1 MKHKTTFALCL
12 SVIVL
17 TSAVVAS
24 VALMLFERQDS
35 AALQQRISQLKSRN
49 AALEAQ
55 LRNTQQLTSA
65 DSQELAS
72 RPAARISVE

>member
-24 VALMLFERQDS
+24 VAILLFERQDS
-35 AALQQRISQLKSRN
+35 AALQQRINQLKAKN
-49 AALEAQ
+49 TALEAQ
-55 LRNTQQLTSA
+55 LQNTQQLTSA
-65 DSQELAS
+65 SSQDIAS
-72 RPAARISVE
+72 RPAAGNSVE

>member
-12 SVIVL
+12 SIIVL

-35 AALQQRISQLKSRN
+35 AALQQRINQLKAKN
-49 AALEAQ
+49 VALEAQ
-55 LRNTQQLTSA
+55 LRNTRQLTSV
-65 DSQELAS
+65 DSQEITS
-72 RPAARISVE
+72 RPAAVNSME

>member
-24 VALMLFERQDS
+24 VAILLFERQDS
-35 AALQQRISQLKSRN
+35 VALHQRINQLKAKN
-49 AALEAQ
+49 ATLEAQ
-55 LRNTQQLTSA
+55 LRNAQQLTSA
-65 DSQELAS
+65 DSQDI
-72 RPAARISVE
+72 AARPDAGNSTQ

>member
-24 VALMLFERQDS
+24 VAILLFERQDS
-35 AALQQRISQLKSRN
+35 AALQQRINQLKAKN
-49 AALEAQ
+49 TALEAQ
-55 LRNTQQLTSA
+55 LQNTQQLTSTS
-65 DSQELAS
+65 SQDIAS
-72 RPAARISVE
+72 RPAAGNSVE